1 MEERDLEVRKR
12 DDRDRRRIKEK
23 TGKEI
28 DPKKINSRERQKQ
41 RLRGE
46 MGLSLGVTG
55 IGKTENTD
63 VGIIGGELGRDER
76 KERKRE
82 KVERKE

>member
-1 MEERDLEVRKR
+1 MEERDLEIRKR
-12 DDRDRRRIKEK
+12 DDRDRRRIKAK

-28 DPKKINSRERQKQ
+28 DNQFTGEKLRQKQ

-63 VGIIGGELGRDER
+63 LGIIGGELGREGRKEQHREKGER
-76 KERKRE
+76 KE
-82 KVERKE
+82 

>member
-1 MEERDLEVRKR
+1 M
-12 DDRDRRRIKEK
+12 
-23 TGKEI
+23 
-28 DPKKINSRERQKQ
+28 RQKQ

-63 VGIIGGELGRDER
+63 VGIIGGELGREGRKEQHREKGER
-76 KERKRE
+76 KE
-82 KVERKE
+82 